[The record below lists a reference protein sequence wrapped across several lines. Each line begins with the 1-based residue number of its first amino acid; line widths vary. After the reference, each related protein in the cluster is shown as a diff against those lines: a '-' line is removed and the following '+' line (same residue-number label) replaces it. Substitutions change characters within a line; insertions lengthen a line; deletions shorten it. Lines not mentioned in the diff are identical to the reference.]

1 MATIHCQQDDSSLF
15 TLHYTLIFTTFVV
28 MAISV
33 EFWSRLVKI
42 IWIGFASILVL
53 GILTVYMVSIDL
65 FGLFGP
71 MPGLEQLEN
80 PKKDEASII
89 ITADG
94 EILGKYFRENRTPV
108 EYEKISPNLINALRA
123 TEDFRF
129 EEHSGIDLWGM
140 VRVGFKSIIL
150 QRRSGGGSTIS
161 QQLAKNLF
169 NTRNKDF
176 RGGIKNKK
184 ANLVIVK
191 IKEWITAVRLER
203 SYTKREIITM
213 YLNTVDFGSNS
224 YGIKTAAATF
234 FATTPDSLS
243 VSQASVL
250 VGLLKAPTFYSPV
263 LNPENCKIRR
273 DIVLGQMAKY
283 SFLNEDTAEALKQKP
298 IELHYEVENHNTGS
312 ATYFRSF
319 ITEYLNKWCKE
330 RGYDLYTDGLR
341 IYTTIDSR
349 MQRHAENAVLRHM
362 KENQKIFDQQWKGVT
377 PWRDENMKE
386 IPHFIENAVK
396 RTERYRELDRKYKGD
411 SAAIWKVLTTPY
423 RMKVFTWKGEKDTT
437 FSPLDSLKYY
447 KRFLRA
453 GMIAVESNT
462 GHIQAWVGGVN
473 HKYFKYDHV
482 AQGKRQP
489 GSTFKPF
496 VYATAID
503 HGYSPCYEVLDAP
516 VSFATQDTNK
526 VWIPKN
532 SDGVFTHRPF
542 TLRKAMANS
551 INSVTARMIQ
561 EVSPQSVV
569 EMAHRVGIK
578 SDLEAVPA
586 LCLGV
591 NDVSIFEMVG
601 AYNTF
606 VNKGVWI
613 EPTYLIRIEDKNG
626 NILENFV
633 PQSREAIDEERAY
646 LMVHML
652 KGATEERGGT
662 ALGLWSFN
670 NVLGSGGEV
679 GGKTGTTQNYSDAWF
694 MGIVPKMTAGVW
706 VGGEDRAIHLRGF
719 YIAQG
724 ARAAMPIY
732 AYFMEYVFGDKSLKF
747 KRELFPRPERL
758 SIQINCERYKESRLA
773 NDSTSL
779 IKTKQ
784 DIPNDF

>member
-1 MATIHCQQDDSSLF
+1 
-15 TLHYTLIFTTFVV
+15 
-28 MAISV
+28 MAISP
-33 EFWSRLVKI
+33 EFYSRLVKS
-42 IWIGFASILVL
+42 IWVTFAISIGLVL
-53 GILTVYMVSIDL
+53 LVVYSVSIDL
-65 FGLFGP
+65 FGFFGP

-123 TEDFRF
+123 TEDYRF
-129 EEHSGIDLWGM
+129 DNHSGIDMWGM
-140 VRVGFKSIIL
+140 VRVAFKSLVL
-150 QRRSGGGSTIS
+150 QQKSGGGSTIS

-176 RGGIKNKK
+176 RGSIKSKK
-184 ANLVIVK
+184 INLIIVK
-191 IKEWITAVRLER
+191 VKEWITAVRLER
-203 SYTKREIITM
+203 SYTKREIVTM

-234 FATTPDSLS
+234 FGTSPDSLTIP
-243 VSQASVL
+243 QAAVL
-250 VGLLKAPTFYSPV
+250 VGLLKAPTLYSPV
-263 LNPENCKIRR
+263 INPENSRTRR
-273 DIVLGQMAKY
+273 DVVLGQLVKY
-283 SFLNEDTAEALKQKP
+283 NFLHPDTAESYKKDSIL
-298 IELHYEVENHNTGS
+298 LHYEVENHNTGI

-330 RGYDLYTDGLR
+330 RGYDMYTDGLR

-349 MQRHAENAVLRHM
+349 MQRHAENAVMRHM
-362 KENQKIFDQQWKGVT
+362 RENQKIFYQQWKGVT
-377 PWRDENMKE
+377 PWRDEKMKE
-386 IPHFIENAVK
+386 IPFFIENAIK
-396 RTERYRELDRKYKGD
+396 RTDRYRELDKKFKGD
-411 SAAIWKVLTTPY
+411 SIQIWKVLRTPIK
-423 RMKVFTWKGEKDTT
+423 MKVYTWKGEKDTT
-437 FSPLDSLKYY
+437 LSPLDSLKYY
-447 KRFLRA
+447 KHFLRA
-453 GMIAVESNT
+453 GMIAIESNT
-462 GHIQAWVGGVN
+462 GHIQAWVGGIN
-473 HKYFKYDHV
+473 HKYFKYDQV

-503 HGYSPCYEVLDAP
+503 HGYSPCHEVIDAP
-516 VSFATQDTNK
+516 VSFSTMDTNK

-532 SDGVFTHRPF
+532 SDGVFTYKPF
-542 TLRKAMANS
+542 SLRKAMANS
-551 INSVTARMIQ
+551 INSITARMIQ
-561 EVSPQSVV
+561 EVSPENVV
-569 EMAHRVGIK
+569 SMAHRLGIK

-591 NDVSIFEMVG
+591 NDVSIYEMVG

-606 VNKGVWI
+606 VNRGVWI
-613 EPTYLIRIEDKNG
+613 EPSYLIRIEDKNG
-626 NILENFV
+626 NILQSFIPE
-633 PQSREAIDEERAY
+633 SREAIDEERAY

-662 ALGLWSFN
+662 ALGLWSY

-694 MGIVPKMTAGVW
+694 MGIVPQMTAGVW
-706 VGGEDRAIHLRGF
+706 VGGEDRTIHLRGF

-732 AYFMEYVFGDKSLKF
+732 AYYLESLFNDKSLNF
-747 KRELFPRPERL
+747 KRQLFPRPERL
-758 SIQINCERYKESRLA
+758 SIQINCERYKISRLA

-779 IKTKQ
+779 IKTQQ